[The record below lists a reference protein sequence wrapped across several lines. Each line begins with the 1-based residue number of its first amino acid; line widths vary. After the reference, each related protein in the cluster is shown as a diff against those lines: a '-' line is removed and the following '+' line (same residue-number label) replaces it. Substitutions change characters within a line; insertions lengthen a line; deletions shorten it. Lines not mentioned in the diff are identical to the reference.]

1 MVEDAVHDTLTIIMA
16 ARPKEDDVMF
26 PDYHDS
32 KRLCD
37 DMAASLLAWDDRQ
50 FVDAALVAFRR
61 GDVREGMMIARERV
75 HFYLPSEC
83 NWAYLDDR
91 SP

>member
-61 GDVREGMMIARERV
+61 GDSREGMQIARERV

-83 NWAYLDDR
+83 NWAYLDDP
-91 SP
+91 SS